1 MAKVIVIGAG
11 PAGLMAAYIAS
22 SNGHE
27 VSLFEK
33 NKQMGKKL
41 QLTGHGR
48 CNVTNRCSKDEFFKH
63 IVHNEKF
70 LYSAFSQFS
79 NLDMIDFLK
88 KKGMPCVEEDHGRM
102 FPSSNSAKDV
112 ALLFVELLRDNKVAL
127 HMEEICQ
134 KLIVKENKIVG
145 VQTNNSEYECDVVII
160 ATGGKS
166 FAITGSSGDGYLFAI
181 ENGIQVND
189 VYPGLTSL
197 KVKEVFD
204 LAGLSF
210 QNIHIIVKKDKKVLY
225 KDDGDILFTH
235 DGFSGPGILAMSSY
249 VVDKK
254 PTTLILDFI
263 PDYSIDE
270 FEQGLLN
277 RMKAYPNK
285 MLKSILDTIF
295 PKRFVDY
302 IFSRLDIAENTM
314 VHETTKSQR
323 RRICELLKC
332 FSFEMEKFGDFDQ
345 AMITV
350 GGIKT
355 NQINPKTMESK
366 LIRGL
371 KFAGEVLDVDGQTGG
386 YNLQIAWST
395 GYVAGNTI
403 E

>member
-1 MAKVIVIGAG
+1 
-11 PAGLMAAYIAS
+11 
-22 SNGHE
+22 
-27 VSLFEK
+27 
-33 NKQMGKKL
+33 
-41 QLTGHGR
+41 
-48 CNVTNRCSKDEFFKH
+48 
-63 IVHNEKF
+63 
-70 LYSAFSQFS
+70 
-79 NLDMIDFLK
+79 MIDFLK

-112 ALLFVELLRDNKVAL
+112 ALLFVELLRENKVGI
-127 HMEEICQ
+127 HMEETCQ

-145 VQTNNSEYECDVVII
+145 IQTNKCDYECDVVIV

-166 FAITGSSGDGYLFAI
+166 FAITGSSGDGYLFAM

-189 VYPGLTSL
+189 VYPGLVSL

-210 QNIHIIVKKDKKVLY
+210 QNIHILVKKDKKVLY

-249 VVDKK
+249 VVDKQ

-263 PDYSIDE
+263 SDYSIDE

-277 RMKAYPNK
+277 KMKAYPNK
-285 MLKSILDTIF
+285 MLKSILETIF

-302 IFSRLDIAENTM
+302 FFSRLDIAENTM

-332 FSFEMEKFGDFDQ
+332 FSFEIEKFGDFDQ

-366 LIRGL
+366 LIQGL